1 MGRGFWLVL
10 FQYKA
15 PLLFSS
21 FSSHRSHKSY
31 HQEKKKEVTKRES
44 INSTFYFA
52 CSVASKLDLLSSIGA
67 MGMAAESQFHVLAV
81 DDSLID
87 RKLIEKLLKIS
98 SFQGTF
104 LVAKHGKEILNI
116 SVQTLYSWVVVVSFA
131 YVILSCF
138 LILVYSVFF
147 NGSYHS

>member
-21 FSSHRSHKSY
+21 FSYHRSHKSY
-31 HQEKKKEVTKRES
+31 HQEKKKKGSNKEREN
-44 INSTFYFA
+44 INSSFYFA
-52 CSVASKLDLLSSIGA
+52 CSVASKLGLLSSVGA
-67 MGMAAESQFHVLAV
+67 MGMATESQFHVLAV

-104 LVAKHGKEILNI
+104 LVAKHRKEILNI
-116 SVQTLYSWVVVVSFA
+116 SVQTLYSWVVVVSFV

-138 LILVYSVFF
+138 
-147 NGSYHS
+147 

>member
-21 FSSHRSHKSY
+21 LSYHRSHKSY
-31 HQEKKKEVTKRES
+31 HQEKKKKGSNKERENK
-44 INSTFYFA
+44 NSSFYSA
-52 CSVASKLDLLSSIGA
+52 CSVASKLGLLSSVGA
-67 MGMAAESQFHVLAV
+67 MGMATESQFHVLAV

-104 LVAKHGKEILNI
+104 LVAKHRKEILNI
-116 SVQTLYSWVVVVSFA
+116 SVQTLYSWMVVVSFV

-138 LILVYSVFF
+138 
-147 NGSYHS
+147 